1 MLYRDDVLGYKGFAD
16 TETHG
21 VVPRRCNGKY
31 IFSFLVT
38 CVECRIL
45 EPTSYFGSALV
56 GVLVGKGAACAL
68 PLTFFR

>member
-1 MLYRDDVLGYKGFAD
+1 MAGNIDLSGYKGFAD

-38 CVECRIL
+38 CVGCRIL

-56 GVLVGKGAACAL
+56 GGLLCFL
-68 PLTFFR
+68 C